1 MGSRMSVVVGVVA
14 TCFQGSRIT
23 PTISVC
29 FVPGVVDRHTPG
41 DVATVTLNYSVL
53 SMPVHGKENQ
63 RFIGS
68 RPAPLWFGFGIVLDF
83 ASAIQSNFQHM
94 LHQIHV

>member
-1 MGSRMSVVVGVVA
+1 MESPL
-14 TCFQGSRIT
+14 T
-23 PTISVC
+23 SVC

-41 DVATVTLNYSVL
+41 DVATVTLNNSVL

-83 ASAIQSNFQHM
+83 ASAIQTVCKQNM
-94 LHQIHV
+94 